1 MLENVLSWKRGDW
14 GRLAIGGKL
23 IFRAG
28 PTDVIVQPT
37 FIRRLV
43 EFRLVEG
50 AGVDLEPI
58 GKRRIKES
66 EWSAAVAAERALPL
80 RKMQQLW
87 SAVEP

>member
-1 MLENVLSWKRGDW
+1 MLEDVLSWKRGDW
-14 GRLAIGGKL
+14 GSLVIGGKR
-23 IFRAG
+23 IFGAS

-58 GKRRIKES
+58 GKRGIKES
-66 EWSAAVAAERALPL
+66 EWSAAVAAERAVALCE
-80 RKMQQLW
+80 MQQLW

>member
-1 MLENVLSWKRGDW
+1 MLDHVFSWKRGDW
-14 GRLAIGGKL
+14 GSLVIGGKR
-23 IFRAG
+23 IFGAS

-37 FIRRLV
+37 FIHRLV

-58 GKRRIKES
+58 GERWIKES
-66 EWSAAVAAERALPL
+66 EWSAAVAAERAVALCETH
-80 RKMQQLW
+80 QLW